1 MLAFF
6 EKHSKKCQHLKTGV
20 CFVITQYGAGM
31 NIAITLNIIAL
42 IASLWWLA
50 SEPGFE
56 PFIVTITAVLALVGF
71 SIKSSKL
78 DSKESSVLSRE
89 QEHSQGEPELNAPT
103 EVELVASRF
112 REILE
117 LMNENNSYSPYT
129 IAKLAH
135 LMKLHKIGELERVFN
150 AKEEPAFEFIEHF
163 CSTFGINKDWLI
175 HGQHNPY
182 TNPEQTSFDPLEYY
196 SEIEKENPNR
206 IYLIM
211 NSSKIGE
218 VFILLELS
226 DFKYKILQRTWHVS
240 SHVGGGGRSQIYGLY
255 KLIRKLKRTGHAL
268 KCGGRILEP
277 NVFESLLSGRAF
289 PDSILSRPLRENPW
303 WDDFTDVYG
312 KYTISSNYEKW
323 YGEGFSYAQSIV
335 RGKLAEES
343 ANKSMK

>member
-1 MLAFF
+1 
-6 EKHSKKCQHLKTGV
+6 
-20 CFVITQYGAGM
+20 M
-31 NIAITLNIIAL
+31 NISITLNIIVL
-42 IASLWWLA
+42 IVSLLWLA
-50 SEPGFE
+50 LEPGFE
-56 PFIVTITAVLALVGF
+56 PFIVTITAVVTLIGL
-71 SIKSSKL
+71 SIKSSRF
-78 DSKESSVLSRE
+78 DSKESSVVSRVQELSQNE
-89 QEHSQGEPELNAPT
+89 AEINAPT

-112 REILE
+112 RETLE

-129 IAKLAH
+129 IAKMAQ

-150 AKEEPAFEFIEHF
+150 AKEEPSFEFIEHF

-211 NSSKIGE
+211 NSSEIGE

-255 KLIRKLKRTGHAL
+255 KLIIKFKRTDHNL

-277 NVFESLLSGRAF
+277 NVFESLLSGRVF
-289 PDSILSRPLRENPW
+289 PDSILSRPSHENPW

-312 KYTISSNYEKW
+312 KYPISSNYEEW
-323 YGEGFSYAQSIV
+323 YGKGFSYAQSVI